1 VYDHHDL
8 DLTEEKQHK
17 NKEPTVYKLISTVQH
32 EGKPIEGS
40 YKCMVN
46 VKQLG
51 VWLELQDLYN
61 RETLEALV
69 QTSAAYMLFFERVD
83 SN

>member
-1 VYDHHDL
+1 M
-8 DLTEEKQHK
+8 
-17 NKEPTVYKLISTVQH
+17 YKLISTVVH
-32 EGKPIEGS
+32 EGKPLEGS

-51 VWLELQDLYN
+51 VWLELQDLYS

-69 QTSAAYMLFFERVD
+69 QTSAAYMLFFERVE